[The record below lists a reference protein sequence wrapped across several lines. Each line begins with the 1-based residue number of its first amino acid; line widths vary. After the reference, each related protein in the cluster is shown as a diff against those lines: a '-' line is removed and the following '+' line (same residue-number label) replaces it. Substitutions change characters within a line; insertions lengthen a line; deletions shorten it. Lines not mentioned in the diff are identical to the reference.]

1 MIVHNF
7 NPVFIDLG
15 FFQIKWYSLA
25 YIIGIIFGWI
35 YANKIIKKSEVNNC
49 NYRPIKTSEFD
60 DLIFYLIIGI
70 ILGGRLGYIIFYDF
84 DYYIKNLLEIFKI
97 WKGGMSF
104 HGGLLGVILTT
115 LLFSSKRKINFFKF
129 TDVISCVAPIGIF
142 LGRMANF
149 INGELYG
156 KISTVPWAI
165 IFPEAG
171 SESRHPSQLYE
182 AILEGII
189 LFIIINFLA
198 FRKKFLFKPGYVSG
212 YFLISYSVLRI
223 IAEYFR
229 EPDLHLGYFFSYF
242 SLGVLLS
249 LLTLIFGF
257 LIIFLS
263 KRNEQNN

>member
-1 MIVHNF
+1 M
-7 NPVFIDLG
+7 G
-15 FFQIKWYSLA
+15 
-25 YIIGIIFGWI
+25 
-35 YANKIIKKSEVNNC
+35 
-49 NYRPIKTSEFD
+49 
-60 DLIFYLIIGI
+60 FYLIIGI

-84 DYYIKNLLEIFKI
+84 EFYSKNLLEIFKI

-115 LLFSSKRKINFFKF
+115 LLFSSKKDVNFFKF
-129 TDVISCVAPIGIF
+129 TDLISCVAPIGIF
-142 LGRMANF
+142 LGRLANF

-156 KISTVPWAI
+156 KISSAPWAI
-165 IFPEAG
+165 IFPKVG
-171 SESRHPSQLYE
+171 YESRHPSQLYE
-182 AILEGII
+182 AMLEGIV

-198 FRKKFLFKPGYVSG
+198 FRKKLLFKPGHISG

-223 IAEYFR
+223 IGEHFR
-229 EPDLHLGYFFSYF
+229 EPDAHLGYFFSYF

-257 LIIFLS
+257 FIIFLS